1 MSKQVELLKPR
12 DAAKSLQVSERTL
25 WQNTEPRGDI
35 PAVRIGNCVRYDPE
49 ALRQFFAGQ
58 KGATDAQA

>member
-35 PAVRIGNCVRYDPE
+35 PAVRIGHCVRYDPE

-58 KGATDAQA
+58 KGRIDEA